1 MPQKRYTIPNRVD
14 LEKRYLAKTPTYSR
28 ILDML
33 QAQLNHELI
42 ERGLHPT
49 IRSRVKSFSSYYEK
63 ILGLL
68 AKGKSS
74 EEAFLIYDVIGL
86 RIVCPFLDDLKIVEE
101 HIGSSFDV
109 FQTEYKGSEHT
120 FREFGYQSIHFLI
133 HVPQGILLQCG
144 CEGSLLCEIQLR
156 TILQDAWSEVEH
168 ELIYKSDFSPFD
180 EPMKRKLAALN
191 ANLTLSDTLF
201 QEIRDYQR
209 TLQTQLQKRRRDFLS
224 KVKNPDADAPAPLEK
239 TRPDVPEREKAVPSD
254 FVYAEKSVDDL
265 LVDALVA
272 HNSGNFKKAID
283 IYSNILLR
291 DFPEHIKS
299 IIHIHRGMAF
309 FAESEYEQAL
319 YDFSAALEL
328 NADNYRALYYRGC
341 TYQMMQKHEAALDDL
356 TACLEINPYQFEPLY
371 RRAQLY
377 AVVGDRRKAL
387 SDCSRAL
394 KIDPSS
400 SEALQLKKTLS
411 SRGKASR

>member
-1 MPQKRYTIPNRVD
+1 MPPKHTIPNRHT
-14 LEKRYLAKTPTYSR
+14 LEKKYLGKIPTYSR

-33 QAQLNHELI
+33 QAQLKHELI
-42 ERGLHPT
+42 ELGLHPT
-49 IRSRVKSFSSYYEK
+49 IRSRVKSFGSYYEK
-63 ILGLL
+63 ILRLL

-101 HIGSSFDV
+101 HIGGKFDV

-133 HVPQGILLQCG
+133 HVPQGILLQCS

-209 TLQTQLQKRRRDFLS
+209 TLQIQLQKRRRDFLT
-224 KVKNPDADAPAPLEK
+224 KVKNPETHVPAPLGNS
-239 TRPDVPEREKAVPSD
+239 RPDPAKKEKNRPPD
-254 FVYAEKSVDDL
+254 FVCAEKSVDDL

-272 HNSGNFKKAID
+272 HNSGDFKKAID
-283 IYSNILLR
+283 VYSNILLR

-299 IIHIHRGMAF
+299 IIYIHRGMAF
-309 FAESEYEQAL
+309 FAESEYERAL

-341 TYQMMQKHEAALDDL
+341 TYQMMQKQEAALDDF
-356 TACLEINPYQFEPLY
+356 TSCLEINPYQFEPLY

-377 AVVGDRRKAL
+377 AVLGERRKAL
-387 SDCSRAL
+387 SDCNRAL
-394 KIDPSS
+394 KIEPSS
-400 SEALQLKKTLS
+400 SEALHLKKTLS
-411 SRGKASR
+411 SRGNPSR